1 MSQETP
7 SNPLVPIAIVVAIP
21 VLVCLLLMLTDPG
34 IERSLL
40 WSSIKTG
47 IILIVLG
54 GAISFGVSRLAERNT
69 PR

>member
-1 MSQETP
+1 MSQDKP
-7 SNPLVPIAIVVAIP
+7 SNPLVPIAAVVSIP
-21 VLVCLLLMLTDPG
+21 VLVCLIIMLTDQG

-40 WSSIKTG
+40 WAAIKTG
-47 IILIVLG
+47 IILIVIG